1 MTTEQQATIER
12 GVADSEGRVP
22 STEERVSYIEGA
34 LPELARR
41 SDVAEIRVELAEF
54 RTEVRTELAGVKVE
68 LAEFRTESRT
78 ELAEFRTESKTELAE
93 FKNEVRT
100 ELADVKAD
108 VAVLDTRLDRVEQ
121 DVKDLKVSVNNL
133 EIAVSKMETRL
144 VRWMIGVGALVVGA
158 IAASQILFN

>member
-54 RTEVRTELAGVKVE
+54 RTEVRTELAGVKV
-68 LAEFRTESRT
+68 

>member
-78 ELAEFRTESKTELAE
+78 ELAEF
-93 FKNEVRT
+93 KNEVRT

>member
-1 MTTEQQATIER
+1 MTTEQQATVER

-54 RTEVRTELAGVKVE
+54 
-68 LAEFRTESRT
+68 
-78 ELAEFRTESKTELAE
+78 KTEIRA
-93 FKNEVRT
+93 

-121 DVKDLKVSVNNL
+121 DVKDLKVSVDNL
-133 EIAVSKMETRL
+133 EIVVSKMETRL
-144 VRWMIGVGALVVGA
+144 VCWMIGVGALVVGA

>member
-54 RTEVRTELAGVKVE
+54 KTEVRTELADSRTELAGVKVE
-68 LAEFRTESRT
+68 LAEF
-78 ELAEFRTESKTELAE
+78 KT
-93 FKNEVRT
+93 EVRT

-108 VAVLDTRLDRVEQ
+108 VAVLDTPPDKVEQ
-121 DVKDLKVSVNNL
+121 DVKGVKVSVNNL
-133 EIAVSKMETRL
+133 EIALSNMETRL
-144 VRWMIGVGALVVGA
+144 VRWMIGIGALVVGA

>member
-1 MTTEQQATIER
+1 MTTEQQATVER

-22 STEERVSYIEGA
+22 STEERVSYIEGV

-41 SDVAEIRVELAEF
+41 SDMAEIR
-54 RTEVRTELAGVKVE
+54 VE

-78 ELAEFRTESKTELAE
+78 ELAEFKTEIRIELAGVKVELAE
-93 FKNEVRT
+93 FKTEVRTELTDVRT
-100 ELADVKAD
+100 ELADVKAE

-121 DVKDLKVSVNNL
+121 DVKDLKVSVDNL
-133 EIAVSKMETRL
+133 ETAVSKMETRL
-144 VRWMIGVGALVVGA
+144 VRWMIGIGALVVGA

>member
-1 MTTEQQATIER
+1 MTTEQQATVER

-54 RTEVRTELAGVKVE
+54 RTE
-68 LAEFRTESRT
+68 SRT
-78 ELAEFRTESKTELAE
+78 ELAEFKTEIRA
-93 FKNEVRT
+93 

-121 DVKDLKVSVNNL
+121 DVKDLKVSVDNL

-144 VRWMIGVGALVVGA
+144 VCRTIGVGALVVGA

>member
-1 MTTEQQATIER
+1 MTTEQQATVER

-54 RTEVRTELAGVKVE
+54 RTEVRTELAGVKV
-68 LAEFRTESRT
+68 

>member
-1 MTTEQQATIER
+1 MTTEQQATVER

-54 RTEVRTELAGVKVE
+54 RTE
-68 LAEFRTESRT
+68 SRT
-78 ELAEFRTESKTELAE
+78 ELAEFKTEIRA
-93 FKNEVRT
+93 

-108 VAVLDTRLDRVEQ
+108 IAVLDTRLDRVEQ
-121 DVKDLKVSVNNL
+121 DVKGLKVSVDNL

>member
-41 SDVAEIRVELAEF
+41 SDLAEIRVELAEF
-54 RTEVRTELAGVKVE
+54 RTEVRTELADSRTELAGVKVE
-68 LAEFRTESRT
+68 LAEF
-78 ELAEFRTESKTELAE
+78 KTE
-93 FKNEVRT
+93 VRA

-108 VAVLDTRLDRVEQ
+108 VAVLDTPPDKVEQ
-121 DVKDLKVSVNNL
+121 DVKDVKVSVNNL
-133 EIAVSKMETRL
+133 EIALSNMETRL
-144 VRWMIGVGALVVGA
+144 VRWMIGIGALVVGA

>member
-1 MTTEQQATIER
+1 MTTEQQATVER

-54 RTEVRTELAGVKVE
+54 RTE
-68 LAEFRTESRT
+68 SRT
-78 ELAEFRTESKTELAE
+78 ELTEFKTEIRA
-93 FKNEVRT
+93 

-121 DVKDLKVSVNNL
+121 DVKDLKVSVDNL
-133 EIAVSKMETRL
+133 EIVVSKMETRL
-144 VRWMIGVGALVVGA
+144 VCWMIGVGALVVGA